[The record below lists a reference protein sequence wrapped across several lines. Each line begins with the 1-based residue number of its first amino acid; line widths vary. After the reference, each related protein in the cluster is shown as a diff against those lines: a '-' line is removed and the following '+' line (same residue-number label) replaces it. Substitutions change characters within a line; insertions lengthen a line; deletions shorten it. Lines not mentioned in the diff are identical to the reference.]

1 MSARVGGVYSGWLL
15 NHEPVV
21 GFVFRVSYQSES
33 RRRGDDA
40 GSAGFIG
47 PPRHCGSAVRTVGG
61 REITPSSVDRTPYGL
76 DEIAPRAVGES
87 DSLDLDGS
95 RQLPSGWAH

>member
-33 RRRGDDA
+33 RRRGDAA
-40 GSAGFIG
+40 GSSGFMG
-47 PPRHCGSAVRTVGG
+47 PPCDCGSAVRTVGG

-76 DEIAPRAVGES
+76 DENRSAGRGRIG
-87 DSLDLDGS
+87 LT
-95 RQLPSGWAH
+95 